1 MTAGGKFPPAV
12 VFISRKVMKRNEQ
25 LLREY
30 IRESLVTKKAT
41 FLSEGIKVGELKAA
55 MEFAKGKKLEDARK
69 EAAKEVA
76 NVALQRG
83 MKALIN
89 LATGGMAEQII
100 NAIEAG
106 QEIRGIY
113 KASKVVPP
121 EEKKKNPMWDLITID
136 PDTSAIVDDAIETE
150 FVDLLADRIK
160 YLDDEDELPDADTQ
174 LANFLK
180 SKFNKAH
187 VTKGQ

>member
-1 MTAGGKFPPAV
+1 
-12 VFISRKVMKRNEQ
+12 MKRNEQ

-30 IRESLVTKKAT
+30 IRESLHSKNT
-41 FLSEGIKVGELKAA
+41 LSEGVKVGELKAA

-121 EEKKKNPMWDLITID
+121 EEKKKNPMWDLITVD

-180 SKFNKAH
+180 NKFNKAH